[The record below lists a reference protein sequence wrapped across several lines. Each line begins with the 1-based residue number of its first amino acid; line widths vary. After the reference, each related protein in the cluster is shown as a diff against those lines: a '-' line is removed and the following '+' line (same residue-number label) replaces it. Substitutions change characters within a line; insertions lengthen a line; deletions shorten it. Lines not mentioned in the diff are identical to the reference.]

1 MEKVTMASIMTS
13 FKNTAIYIYIW
24 LTAYV
29 IYSFEIIIGIHL
41 VFPPEWTIFAFN
53 VNVYMGIKYKVEK

>member
-1 MEKVTMASIMTS
+1 MKLSLKHKCS
-13 FKNTAIYIYIW
+13 YIYIW

-29 IYSFEIIIGIHL
+29 IYSLEIIIGIHSL
-41 VFPPEWTIFAFN
+41 FPPEWTIFAFS